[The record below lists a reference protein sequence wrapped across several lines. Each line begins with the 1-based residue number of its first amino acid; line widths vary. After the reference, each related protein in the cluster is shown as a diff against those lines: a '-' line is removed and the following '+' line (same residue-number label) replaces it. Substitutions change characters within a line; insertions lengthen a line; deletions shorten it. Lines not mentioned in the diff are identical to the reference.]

1 VKSVCLKILIVLG
14 TLMPITTAFAAD
26 PGSNDVVMRG
36 QYLVNHVAMCV
47 ECHTPRN
54 DKGELLPGKYLR
66 GAPVAVDRPP
76 YPNMK
81 WAIIAPGIVGLGGY
95 TDEQG
100 VRLLTEG
107 ITADGR
113 VPNPPM
119 PRFRFTREDAA
130 AIVDYLKSLK

>member
-1 VKSVCLKILIVLG
+1 
-14 TLMPITTAFAAD
+14 
-26 PGSNDVVMRG
+26 
-36 QYLVNHVAMCV
+36 MCV

-54 DKGELLPGKYLR
+54 DKGEILAGKYLR
-66 GAPVAVDRPP
+66 GGPVPVDRPP

-81 WAIIAPGIVGLGGY
+81 WAIVAPGIVGLAGY

-119 PRFRFTREDAA
+119 PRFRLTREDAA
-130 AIVDYLKSLK
+130 AIVNYLKSLK

>member
-1 VKSVCLKILIVLG
+1 
-14 TLMPITTAFAAD
+14 
-26 PGSNDVVMRG
+26 
-36 QYLVNHVAMCV
+36 
-47 ECHTPRN
+47 
-54 DKGELLPGKYLR
+54 
-66 GAPVAVDRPP
+66 
-76 YPNMK
+76 MK